1 MWISVLHHVC
11 DHHEWLGG
19 KCSRGELTSEE
30 RELPWFVRRDK
41 DFEALQAIILEP
53 SLLDSFKHYT
63 RFRYTTG
70 LLIKF
75 FFYNPGLYKVHV
87 LFFLEYSACKYL
99 KYYCKTSIIVTFYGK
114 TFLKVSI

>member
-11 DHHEWLGG
+11 DQHEWLGG
-19 KCSRGELTSEE
+19 KCSHGELTSEE
-30 RELPWFVRRDK
+30 RELPWFDRRDK

-70 LLIKF
+70 ILLKF
-75 FFYNPGLYKVHV
+75 F
-87 LFFLEYSACKYL
+87 
-99 KYYCKTSIIVTFYGK
+99 
-114 TFLKVSI
+114 

>member
-11 DHHEWLGG
+11 DQHEWLCG
-19 KCSRGELTSEE
+19 KCSHGELTSEE
-30 RELPWFVRRDK
+30 RELPWFDRRDK

-70 LLIKF
+70 FLII
-75 FFYNPGLYKVHV
+75 PV
-87 LFFLEYSACKYL
+87 CIKY
-99 KYYCKTSIIVTFYGK
+99 CFS
-114 TFLKVSI
+114 